1 MKTAGKWSWKLK
13 FSKECVKTHLP
24 NLLALKMDCA
34 KAFSYCLYSTDRT
47 NDVRFFYRV
56 GDDAW
61 IFQKTTRSDP
71 GWKSLWCRS

>member
-34 KAFSYCLYSTDRT
+34 KAFSIAY
-47 NDVRFFYRV
+47 
-56 GDDAW
+56 
-61 IFQKTTRSDP
+61 TRP
-71 GWKSLWCRS
+71 IEQMM